1 MAIAGRLI
9 VRRFFSFLIILIILA
24 ASIALEY
31 YWRGSDN
38 KTPTV
43 IADGAIKAIDG
54 DSFHLGGQEVRLYAI
69 DAPEARQECQDA
81 KGKAYPCGKEAA
93 KALNAMLNEGGLKC
107 EETARDRY
115 GRMVARC
122 STLTT
127 ADVGEAMVHK
137 GWAVA
142 LTFTK
147 KTEYADAERR
157 AKEAGRGV
165 WQGEFMRPSDW
176 RNRPNDRI

>member
-1 MAIAGRLI
+1 MRRL
-9 VRRFFSFLIILIILA
+9 FSFVAILGILA

-31 YWRGSDN
+31 HWRGSDT
-38 KTPTV
+38 KAPV
-43 IADGAIKAIDG
+43 VMADGTVKAIDG
-54 DSFHLGGQEVRLYAI
+54 DSFHLGAQEVRLYAI
-69 DAPEARQECQDA
+69 DAPEARQDCQDA
-81 KGKAYPCGKEAA
+81 KGEAYPCGKEAA
-93 KALNAMLNEGGLKC
+93 KVLGALLKEEGLKC
-107 EETARDRY
+107 EETARDRF

-127 ADVGEAMVHK
+127 ADIGEAMVHK

>member
-1 MAIAGRLI
+1 MRKLLQILTLI
-9 VRRFFSFLIILIILA
+9 FILGGAFWIERWATQDKPFVTEPLPTGKVR
-24 ASIALEY
+24 
-31 YWRGSDN
+31 
-38 KTPTV
+38 
-43 IADGAIKAIDG
+43 AIDG
-54 DSFHLGGQEVRLYAI
+54 DSFRMGDAEIRIFAI
-69 DAPEARQECQDA
+69 DAPEARQNCQDA
-81 KGKAYPCGKEAA
+81 KGKIYPCGKRAA
-93 KALNAMLNEGGLKC
+93 DALNVMLKEDGLNC

-115 GRMVARC
+115 GRTVARC

-127 ADVGEAMVHK
+127 ADVGEAMVHQ

-157 AKEAGRGV
+157 ASGAGRGI

>member
-1 MAIAGRLI
+1 M
-9 VRRFFSFLIILIILA
+9 RRFLSLLMILAVLA
-24 ASIALEY
+24 ASIWLEY
-31 YWRGSDN
+31 HWRGTDEKAPVVMSDG
-38 KTPTV
+38 TV
-43 IADGAIKAIDG
+43 KAIDG
-54 DSFHLGGQEVRLYAI
+54 DSFHLGAQEVRLYAI
-69 DAPEARQECQDA
+69 DAPEAQQNCQDA
-81 KGKAYPCGKEAA
+81 KGKAYPCGKDAA
-93 KALNAMLNEGGLKC
+93 KVLNAMLKEDGLKC

-127 ADVGEAMVHK
+127 ADIGEAMVHK

-157 AKEAGRGV
+157 ASEAGRGI

>member
-1 MAIAGRLI
+1 M
-9 VRRFFSFLIILIILA
+9 RRFFSLMMIIAILA
-24 ASIALEY
+24 ASIWLEY
-31 YWRGSDN
+31 HWSNSD
-38 KTPTV
+38 KKVPV
-43 IADGAIKAIDG
+43 VMSDGTIKAIDG
-54 DSFHLGGQEVRLYAI
+54 DSFHLGAQEVRLFAI
-69 DAPEARQECQDA
+69 DAPEAQQNCQDA
-81 KGKAYPCGKEAA
+81 MGNAYPCGKEAA
-93 KALNAMLNEGGLKC
+93 KILNVMLKEDGLKC
-107 EETARDRY
+107 EETARDKY

-127 ADVGEAMVHK
+127 ADIGEAMVHM

-157 AKEAGRGV
+157 ASEAGRGI

-176 RNRPNDRI
+176 RNRPNDRT

>member
-1 MAIAGRLI
+1 M
-9 VRRFFSFLIILIILA
+9 VQRFFSFLVILAILA
-24 ASIALEY
+24 ASIALEH
-31 YWRGSDN
+31 YWRSDGG
-38 KTPTV
+38 KAPV
-43 IADGAIKAIDG
+43 VMADGTVKAIDG

-69 DAPEARQECQDA
+69 DAPEARQDCLDV
-81 KGKAYPCGKEAA
+81 KGKPYPCGQEAT
-93 KALNAMLNEGGLKC
+93 KMLGAMLREDGLKC

-127 ADVGEAMVHK
+127 ADIGEAMVHK

-157 AKEAGRGV
+157 AKEAGRGI

>member
-1 MAIAGRLI
+1 M
-9 VRRFFSFLIILIILA
+9 RRFLSLFMILAVLA
-24 ASIALEY
+24 ASIWLEY
-31 YWRGSDN
+31 HWRGSDN
-38 KTPTV
+38 KVPVVMSDGTV
-43 IADGAIKAIDG
+43 KAIDG
-54 DSFHLGGQEVRLYAI
+54 DSFHLGAQEVRIFAI
-69 DAPEARQECQDA
+69 DAPEAQQNCLDA
-81 KGKAYPCGKEAA
+81 KGKTYPCGKDAA
-93 KALNAMLNEGGLKC
+93 KALNAMLKEDGLKC

-127 ADVGEAMVHK
+127 ADIGEAMVHK

-157 AKEAGRGV
+157 AKEAGRGL
-165 WQGEFMRPSDW
+165 WQGEFMRPADW

>member
-1 MAIAGRLI
+1 MM
-9 VRRFFSFLIILIILA
+9 ILAVLA
-24 ASIALEY
+24 ASIWLEY
-31 YWRGSDN
+31 HWRGSSEKAPVVMSDG
-38 KTPTV
+38 TV
-43 IADGAIKAIDG
+43 KAIDG
-54 DSFHLGGQEVRLYAI
+54 DSFHLGAQEVRLYAI
-69 DAPEARQECQDA
+69 DAPEAQQNCQDA
-81 KGKAYPCGKEAA
+81 KGVAYPCGKEAA
-93 KALNAMLNEGGLKC
+93 KALNAMLKEDGLKC

-127 ADVGEAMVHK
+127 ADIGETMVHK

-157 AKEAGRGV
+157 ASEAGRGI

-176 RNRPNDRI
+176 RNRPSDRI

>member
-1 MAIAGRLI
+1 M
-9 VRRFFSFLIILIILA
+9 RRFFSLMMILAVLA
-24 ASIALEY
+24 ASIWLEY
-31 YWRGSDN
+31 HWRGSGEKAPVVMSDG
-38 KTPTV
+38 TV
-43 IADGAIKAIDG
+43 KAVDG
-54 DSFHLGGQEVRLYAI
+54 DSFHLGAQEVRLYAI
-69 DAPEARQECQDA
+69 DAPEAQQNCQDA
-81 KGKAYPCGKEAA
+81 KGKTYPCGKEAA
-93 KALNAMLNEGGLKC
+93 KVLNAMLKEDGLKC
-107 EETARDRY
+107 EETARDRF

-127 ADVGEAMVHK
+127 ADIGEAMVHK

-157 AKEAGRGV
+157 ASEAGRGI

-176 RNRPNDRI
+176 RNRPNNRI